1 MSSRSQMRFVP
12 KDDNGFR
19 VNQEGQS
26 SFVYGRFL
34 ADGRVVV
41 SVYIDKEM
49 VFSETIAPPRRKT
62 HRSTRGT
69 ADFFWGQP

>member
-1 MSSRSQMRFVP
+1 MSCRSQMRFVP

-41 SVYIDKEM
+41 SVFIDKEM
-49 VFSETIAPPRRKT
+49 VFPETFAPTRRRAT
-62 HRSTRGT
+62 RSTRDT
-69 ADFFWGQP
+69 ADFLGDQA